1 MKSING
7 KKHVAPAAK
16 PITPARPNLVISQE
30 PTKSP
35 APRVLS
41 PADIVK
47 ICAPKIVD
55 VYVPAWDA
63 CVRCRIPTAAT
74 IYDIR
79 AKGATNEDFQKELFK
94 ACLMD
99 FNDAQLKAL
108 EEANGLKYFELYTAV
123 ISNTDLF
130 TQGMSK
136 ANIKN

>member
-1 MKSING
+1 MKKVKNLIVSG
-7 KKHVAPAAK
+7 EAP
-16 PITPARPNLVISQE
+16 
-30 PTKSP
+30 KSNS
-35 APRVLS
+35 PRVLS

-63 CVRCRIPTAAT
+63 CVKCKIPAAST

-79 AKGATNEDFQKELFK
+79 SKASTNEDFQKELFK
-94 ACLMD
+94 SCLMD
-99 FNDAQLKAL
+99 FNDAQLKEL
-108 EEANGLKYFELYTAV
+108 EVANGLKYFELYTAV